1 LYQSLGC
8 VSCHGATGEGGR
20 GPALAGLFGRKVF
33 LTNNQTLTADEGYIR
48 ESIENPSA
56 KVVSGF
62 NPIMPTFQGQVSPE
76 QLIQIISFIKSLQ
89 ITGGQ
94 ATATP
99 PAATS
104 TAPAASAT
112 TPAAATT
119 PNAVA
124 TPQHNPK

>member
-1 LYQSLGC
+1 MSEKQSNIE
-8 VSCHGATGEGGR
+8 SAMQEHR
-20 GPALAGLFGRKVF
+20 LFAPSAEFSASAHINSR
-33 LTNNQTLTADEGYIR
+33 AEYDRRYR

-56 KVVSGF
+56 KVVAGF

-94 ATATP
+94 AAATP
-99 PAATS
+99 AA
-104 TAPAASAT
+104 AAAA
-112 TPAAATT
+112 PAAATT